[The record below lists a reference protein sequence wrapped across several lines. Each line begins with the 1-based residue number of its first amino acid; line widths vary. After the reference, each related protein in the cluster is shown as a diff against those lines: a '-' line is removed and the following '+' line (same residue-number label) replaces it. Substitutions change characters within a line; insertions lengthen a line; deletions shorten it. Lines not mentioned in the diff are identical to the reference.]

1 MTDAIIVAALRA
13 ARYGLAVAWLV
24 AGSGCGRGPAG
35 AAAPP
40 ISPAA
45 IESALA
51 AAEEFAST
59 GDTEGAT
66 AILERLM
73 EQAPQECRALELS
86 GRILYLRGLQ
96 AASSGGGGGGGEG
109 TQAAAAGFIAQAHD
123 RYLAAIECHA
133 APPAGLHQS
142 AGEIAAAA
150 GRLDGALSHF
160 RAAGALDPAN
170 PKHPLYEAQ
179 MLMRLGRTDEARRAI
194 DRVLALDPGE
204 PFAHATLA
212 ASSLEAR
219 DCAVAIAHIEAAR
232 RLAPGDLAL
241 RIHEASIRRRCDQPR
256 QGLELLVG
264 LDEATRSQEIVTA
277 EIAECFRALGQP
289 ASAAAAWEARYRLNP
304 RDPSAWQSASRA
316 ADLHLEAGNR
326 EAARWWQSAA
336 VAARLQESSQR
347 K

>member
-13 ARYGLAVAWLV
+13 AGYGLAVALLA
-24 AGSGCGRGPAG
+24 AGTGCGRGPAG
-35 AAAPP
+35 AASPP
-40 ISPAA
+40 ISPSA

-51 AAEEFAST
+51 AAEERASA

-66 AILERLM
+66 AIVERLM
-73 EQAPQECRALELS
+73 QEAPQECRALELA

-96 AASSGGGGGGGEG
+96 AASSGAGGGGGGSK
-109 TQAAAAGFIAQAHD
+109 AAAGLIAQAHD
-123 RYLAAIECHA
+123 RYVAAIRCQA
-133 APPAGLHQS
+133 SPPAGLHQS

-150 GRLDGALSHF
+150 GRLDTALAHF

-179 MLMRLGRTDEARRAI
+179 MLMRLGRAGEARRAI
-194 DRVLALDPGE
+194 DRVLAIDPGE

-212 ASSLEAR
+212 SASLEAR
-219 DCAVAIAHIEAAR
+219 DCAAAIAHIEAAR
-232 RLAPGDLAL
+232 RLAPEDLAL

-277 EIAECFRALGQP
+277 EISECFRALGQP

-336 VAARLQESSQR
+336 AAARLQESFPQR

>member
-1 MTDAIIVAALRA
+1 
-13 ARYGLAVAWLV
+13 
-24 AGSGCGRGPAG
+24 
-35 AAAPP
+35 
-40 ISPAA
+40 
-45 IESALA
+45 
-51 AAEEFAST
+51 
-59 GDTEGAT
+59 
-66 AILERLM
+66 M

-96 AASSGGGGGGGEG
+96 AASSGGGGGGGAGGEG
-109 TQAAAAGFIAQAHD
+109 DQAAAAAFIAQAHD
-123 RYLAAIECHA
+123 RYLAAIECQG

-150 GRLDGALSHF
+150 GRLDAALDHF
-160 RAAGALDPAN
+160 RAAGTLDPLD

-179 MLMRLGRTDEARRAI
+179 MLMKLGRTAEAAQAI
-194 DRVLALDPGE
+194 DRVLAIDPGE

-212 ASSLEAR
+212 SASLEAR
-219 DCAVAIAHIEAAR
+219 DCTAAIGHIEAAR
-232 RLAPGDLAL
+232 RLAPADLAI

-264 LDEATRSQEIVTA
+264 LDEPTRSQEIVTA

-316 ADLHLEAGNR
+316 ADAHLEAGNR
-326 EAARWWQSAA
+326 EAARWWQAA
-336 VAARLQESSQR
+336 AAAARAPGR
-347 K
+347 